1 MKSYP
6 SIERFKRE
14 PIKLHTFDK
23 QDGSNLR
30 FEYSKKRGW
39 YKYGTRKRLFDETDP
54 IFGEA
59 IPLFHNTL
67 ADEIEKVLRA
77 DRAVVFGEFV
87 GEKSFAGLH
96 EKGDPKKIF
105 IIDVAIYK
113 KGIMPP
119 DEFLDLFG
127 NLAPKYLG
135 NISWNQD
142 FIRQVKAAELDIT
155 FEGVVGKR
163 IKKKQLE
170 MFKLKTDQWV
180 KKVYDLYGKA
190 RGDMIVSS

>member
-6 SIERFKRE
+6 SIKRFKRD

-39 YKYGTRKRLFDETDP
+39 YKFGTRKRLFDETDP
-54 IFGEA
+54 VFGEA
-59 IPLFHNTL
+59 ISLFFNTL
-67 ADEIEKVLRA
+67 ADKLEKKIKNNRLI
-77 DRAVVFGEFV
+77 VFGEFV

-96 EKGDPKKIF
+96 EKDDPKTIYV
-105 IIDVAIYK
+105 IDVAVYK
-113 KGIMPP
+113 KGLLPP
-119 DEFLDLFG
+119 EEFLDMFG
-127 NLAPKYLG
+127 EFAPRYLG

-142 FIRQVKAAELDIT
+142 FIKQIKDSELDIT

-163 IKKKQLE
+163 QKKKQIE
-170 MFKLKTDQWV
+170 MYKLK
-180 KKVYDLYGKA
+180 K
-190 RGDMIVSS
+190 RFH